1 MKSRNS
7 QLINEMRCHA
17 FLNAVQ
23 QNEIQKIVSYIRMGV
38 SINYQNKD
46 NESAV
51 STCCKNGY
59 LDILIILFNNKV
71 DLNKLGQDG
80 ETPIFQAC
88 KHNHYNI
95 FSFLLLHE
103 SNPLIHNNK
112 NETCLDWACLNNNKD
127 IIFSLLN
134 YYNQKDYKIPIDQI
148 NKVLVWSVQEDQI
161 EITKV
166 LLPKGN
172 VDCKD
177 NNGESLVSIACKN
190 GSDLMMKLL
199 LHNGATPLCFKEI
212 DDTVNETVN
221 ETDDELKHCV
231 PPMYPEESQQAE
243 PSVPS
248 ETCMDQVIECLETL
262 IEEVVD
268 EIEDDP
274 IRESEPESKKKKR
287 KSRKKN

>member
-38 SINYQNKD
+38 SLNYQNKD

-51 STCCKNGY
+51 FICCKNGY

-71 DLNKLGQDG
+71 DLNKLGQNG

-95 FSFLLLHE
+95 FSFLLSHE
-103 SNPLIHNNK
+103 SNPLIHNNN

-172 VDCKD
+172 VNCND
-177 NNGESLVSIACKN
+177 NSGESLISIACKN

-199 LHNGATPLCFKEI
+199 IHNGATAPCFKEI

-221 ETDDELKHCV
+221 ETNEEIILPPMFPEETLHCV
-231 PPMYPEESQQAE
+231 
-243 PSVPS
+243 VPS

-268 EIEDDP
+268 EIEDP
-274 IRESEPESKKKKR
+274 SPEPDSKKKKR
-287 KSRKKN
+287 KGRKKN

>member
-1 MKSRNS
+1 
-7 QLINEMRCHA
+7 
-17 FLNAVQ
+17 
-23 QNEIQKIVSYIRMGV
+23 
-38 SINYQNKD
+38 
-46 NESAV
+46 
-51 STCCKNGY
+51 
-59 LDILIILFNNKV
+59 
-71 DLNKLGQDG
+71 LNKLGQDG

-103 SNPLIHNNK
+103 SNPLIHNNN

-172 VDCKD
+172 VNCKD

-221 ETDDELKHCV
+221 DTNEEIIL
-231 PPMYPEESQQAE
+231 PPMFPEESQQAE

-274 IRESEPESKKKKR
+274 TPEPDSKKKKE
-287 KSRKKN
+287 KK